1 MKIIDAAFVC
11 SLLLLSVIDLRTR
24 LVPNRILIVVAGGVA
39 VMISSEA
46 GIDALATRSAW
57 LVATALPLFVLSLW
71 NSDGMGMGDVK
82 VAALIGLTLGS
93 RGPLAIALAAALGT
107 AFAAGLLVATKH
119 PKVAHLTI
127 PFVPFLSAGT
137 LAAICL

>member
-1 MKIIDAAFVC
+1 VKIFDAAFVC
-11 SLLLLSVIDLRTR
+11 SLLLLSVIDVRTR

-46 GIDALATRSAW
+46 GIDGLATRSAW
-57 LVATALPLFVLSLW
+57 LVATAFPLFVLSLW

-82 VAALIGLTLGS
+82 LAALIGLALGS
-93 RGPLAIALAAALGT
+93 RGPLAIALGAAVGT
-107 AFAAGLLVATKH
+107 AFAAGLSIATKH
-119 PKVAHLTI
+119 QKVAHLTI